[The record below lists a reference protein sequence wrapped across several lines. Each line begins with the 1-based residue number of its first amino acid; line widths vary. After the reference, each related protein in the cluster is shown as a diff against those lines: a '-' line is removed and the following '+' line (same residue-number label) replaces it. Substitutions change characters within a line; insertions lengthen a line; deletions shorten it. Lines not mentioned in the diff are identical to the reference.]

1 MENYIVMII
10 GILLLIVAIIWM
22 LIGKAS
28 TGPFLILAAFS
39 GAMIEDGIHRIRKKK
54 GMELLIENL
63 MMRFRR
69 VWNIP

>member
-1 MENYIVMII
+1 MENYIVIII

-22 LIGKAS
+22 IIGKAS

-54 GMELLIENL
+54 
-63 MMRFRR
+63 RK
-69 VWNIP
+69 